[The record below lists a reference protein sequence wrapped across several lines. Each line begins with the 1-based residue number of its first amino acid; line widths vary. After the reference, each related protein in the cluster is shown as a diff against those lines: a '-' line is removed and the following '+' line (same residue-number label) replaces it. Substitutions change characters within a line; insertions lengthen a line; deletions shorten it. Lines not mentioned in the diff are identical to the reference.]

1 MQSLKICKIG
11 FLDFIGQ
18 DHAKLALILNVIEPR
33 CGGVLLIGKKGTG
46 KSTLIRAFKEIIK
59 ILNIPF
65 VEIPINVTEESIL
78 GGIDLEKTIKKGEK
92 VFQKGLLSKANGG
105 FIYLEDINLFPNDI
119 LSLIFEVQARGENI
133 IEREGITLKE
143 PVNFNILATMNP
155 EEGEFSPHFLDRF
168 GICAVFE
175 KIKDKK
181 EREEIIKL
189 NCDVYNKKDI
199 RVFISK
205 IIKAKNF
212 LKEVKISE
220 EMKEYIIDL
229 ALKNGVFTHRGEIF
243 LFYAA
248 KAYCAYLGEKLVTK
262 EHIES
267 IAPLIFLHR
276 KKIFQEKEKE
286 IKPQPPKFQQ
296 EEEKQDNNNRE
307 TQEKQNILSQA
318 SFQEEKNNDASQ
330 PVEGK
335 GKEEIFPIGEPFK
348 VKKLSFIK
356 DRIFRDID
364 GRRTKTKTKGKG
376 GRYVR
381 SVIRERKEI
390 AIIPTIRASAPY
402 QKIRGKKDRLI
413 IKEEDFRYKEKERKM
428 RHTVIFTVDGSGS
441 MGAQQRMIAV
451 KSAIFSL
458 LIDCYQKRDKVSMI
472 VFRKDKAE
480 IILPPTSSI
489 ELALK
494 RLKEIPTGG
503 KTPLSAGLMET
514 YKLIKNLKLKEPL
527 TRFIVAILTDGKAN
541 VSISDKKPLE
551 EVQSLCQTL
560 QKIPLVDYIVID
572 TENKKSFLCMN
583 LALKLSQ
590 WLNAHYFTL
599 ESLRSD
605 TIFGLISSF
614 KKN

>member
-11 FLDFIGQ
+11 FLDFVGQ
-18 DHAKLALILNVIEPR
+18 NHAKLALILNVIEPR

-46 KSTLIRAFKEIIK
+46 KSTLIRAFKEITK
-59 ILNIPF
+59 ALNIPF
-65 VEIPINVTEESIL
+65 IEIPINVTEESIL

-92 VFQKGLLSKANGG
+92 IFQKGLLLKANGG

-143 PVNFNILATMNP
+143 PVNFNILASMNP

-168 GICAVFE
+168 GMCAVFE

-189 NCDVYNKKDI
+189 NCDIYNKKDI
-199 RVFISK
+199 KLLISE

-220 EMKEYIIDL
+220 ETKEYIIDL

-262 EHIES
+262 GHIEK

-276 KKIFQEKEKE
+276 KKIFKEKEEE
-286 IKPQPPKFQQ
+286 IKPQPSKFQQ
-296 EEEKQDNNNRE
+296 QEKKQDNNKE
-307 TQEKQNILSQA
+307 KQEKQNIFSQA
-318 SFQEEKNNDASQ
+318 SFQEKEKNNTSQ
-330 PVEGK
+330 SVEGG

-348 VKKLSFIK
+348 VKRFSFKK

-381 SVIRERKEI
+381 SVMKERKEI

-551 EVQSLCQTL
+551 EVQSLCQIL

-572 TENKKSFLCMN
+572 TENKDSFLRMN

>member
-11 FLDFIGQ
+11 FLDFVGQ
-18 DHAKLALILNVIEPR
+18 NHAKLALILNVIEPR

-46 KSTLIRAFKEIIK
+46 KSTLIRAFKEITK
-59 ILNIPF
+59 ALNIPF
-65 VEIPINVTEESIL
+65 IEIPINVTEESIL

-92 VFQKGLLSKANGG
+92 IFQKGLLSKANGG

-143 PVNFNILATMNP
+143 PVNFNILASMNP

-168 GICAVFE
+168 GMCAVFE

-189 NCDVYNKKDI
+189 NCDIYNKKDI
-199 RVFISK
+199 KLLISE

-262 EHIES
+262 EHIEK

-276 KKIFQEKEKE
+276 KKIFQEKEEE

-296 EEEKQDNNNRE
+296 QEKKQDNNKE
-307 TQEKQNILSQA
+307 KQEKQNIFSQA
-318 SFQEEKNNDASQ
+318 SFQEEKNNNASQ
-330 PVEGK
+330 TVEGR

-381 SVIRERKEI
+381 SVMKERKEI

-551 EVQSLCQTL
+551 EVQSLCQIL

-572 TENKKSFLCMN
+572 TENKESFLRMN

>member
-11 FLDFIGQ
+11 FLDFVGQ
-18 DHAKLALILNVIEPR
+18 NHAKLALILNVIEPR

-46 KSTLIRAFKEIIK
+46 KSTLIRAFKEITK
-59 ILNIPF
+59 ALNIPF
-65 VEIPINVTEESIL
+65 IEIPINVTEESIL

-92 VFQKGLLSKANGG
+92 IFQKGLLSKANGG

-143 PVNFNILATMNP
+143 PVNFNILASMNP

-168 GICAVFE
+168 GMCAVFE

-189 NCDVYNKKDI
+189 NCDIYNKKDI
-199 RVFISK
+199 KLLISE

-262 EHIES
+262 EHIEK

-276 KKIFQEKEKE
+276 KKIFQEKEEK

-296 EEEKQDNNNRE
+296 QEKKQDNNKE
-307 TQEKQNILSQA
+307 KQEKQNIFSQA
-318 SFQEEKNNDASQ
+318 SFQEKEKNNTSQ
-330 PVEGK
+330 SVEGG

-381 SVIRERKEI
+381 SVMKERKEI

-551 EVQSLCQTL
+551 EVQSLCQIL

-572 TENKKSFLCMN
+572 TENKESFLRMN

>member
-1 MQSLKICKIG
+1 
-11 FLDFIGQ
+11 
-18 DHAKLALILNVIEPR
+18 
-33 CGGVLLIGKKGTG
+33 
-46 KSTLIRAFKEIIK
+46 
-59 ILNIPF
+59 
-65 VEIPINVTEESIL
+65 
-78 GGIDLEKTIKKGEK
+78 
-92 VFQKGLLSKANGG
+92 
-105 FIYLEDINLFPNDI
+105 
-119 LSLIFEVQARGENI
+119 
-133 IEREGITLKE
+133 
-143 PVNFNILATMNP
+143 
-155 EEGEFSPHFLDRF
+155 
-168 GICAVFE
+168 
-175 KIKDKK
+175 
-181 EREEIIKL
+181 
-189 NCDVYNKKDI
+189 
-199 RVFISK
+199 
-205 IIKAKNF
+205 
-212 LKEVKISE
+212 
-220 EMKEYIIDL
+220 MK
-229 ALKNGVFTHRGEIF
+229 
-243 LFYAA
+243 
-248 KAYCAYLGEKLVTK
+248 
-262 EHIES
+262 
-267 IAPLIFLHR
+267 
-276 KKIFQEKEKE
+276 
-286 IKPQPPKFQQ
+286 
-296 EEEKQDNNNRE
+296 
-307 TQEKQNILSQA
+307 
-318 SFQEEKNNDASQ
+318 
-330 PVEGK
+330 
-335 GKEEIFPIGEPFK
+335 
-348 VKKLSFIK
+348 
-356 DRIFRDID
+356 
-364 GRRTKTKTKGKG
+364 
-376 GRYVR
+376 
-381 SVIRERKEI
+381 ERKEI

-551 EVQSLCQTL
+551 EVQSLCQIL

-572 TENKKSFLCMN
+572 TENKDSFLRMN

>member
-11 FLDFIGQ
+11 FLDFVGQ
-18 DHAKLALILNVIEPR
+18 NHAKLALILNVIEPR

-46 KSTLIRAFKEIIK
+46 KSTLIRAFKEITK
-59 ILNIPF
+59 ALNIPF
-65 VEIPINVTEESIL
+65 IEIPINVTEESIL

-92 VFQKGLLSKANGG
+92 IFQKGLLSKANGG

-143 PVNFNILATMNP
+143 LVNFNILASMNP

-168 GICAVFE
+168 GMCAVFE

-189 NCDVYNKKDI
+189 NCDIYNKKDI
-199 RVFISK
+199 KLLISE

-262 EHIES
+262 EHIEK

-276 KKIFQEKEKE
+276 KKIFQEKEEE

-296 EEEKQDNNNRE
+296 QEKKQDNNKE
-307 TQEKQNILSQA
+307 KQEKQNIFSQA
-318 SFQEEKNNDASQ
+318 SFQEEKNNNASQ
-330 PVEGK
+330 TVEGR

-381 SVIRERKEI
+381 SVMKERKEI

-551 EVQSLCQTL
+551 EVQSLCQIL

-572 TENKKSFLCMN
+572 TENKESFLRMN